1 MRLIN
6 DIHKSKFLNS
16 LLPIYKFKVKVS
28 FGKLCTY
35 FTNILFCCNS
45 GVPRETNEEIKF
57 AAFDIFDDKESPYST
72 FNFKYSH
79 EAFKRL
85 SKLTEFNTLLHVED
99 IKNVIADVIK
109 NKRENGPKIPI
120 SVNEINNLQRVSKKN
135 RQRLSKFVSKMKE
148 GSLRRKSGSDAQQ
161 STKGHSP
168 LTKAES
174 DALGKKK
181 RPQMTIKGTRR
192 VYRTS
197 AAPDPSLTSPR
208 EDEEWDSVDAVVV
221 RSRTTKGRVYATEE
235 KFMTAAEGLPGDI
248 WADPVCHS
256 DEEEEFYVCMS
267 DHEDDFA
274 DAV

>member
-1 MRLIN
+1 M
-6 DIHKSKFLNS
+6 HKSKFLNS

-135 RQRLSKFVSKMKE
+135 RQRLSKFVNKMKE

-267 DHEDDFA
+267 DNEDDFT